1 MRGAILSGRCPR
13 RTWCADGRASDF
25 RDADVWQ
32 ILELDIQEFRDLGDR
47 VLVV

>member
-1 MRGAILSGRCPR
+1 MSDANLVLARNAI
-13 RTWCADGRASDF
+13 AAFASYF

-32 ILELDIQEFRDLGDR
+32 ILNLDVQEFRDLGDR